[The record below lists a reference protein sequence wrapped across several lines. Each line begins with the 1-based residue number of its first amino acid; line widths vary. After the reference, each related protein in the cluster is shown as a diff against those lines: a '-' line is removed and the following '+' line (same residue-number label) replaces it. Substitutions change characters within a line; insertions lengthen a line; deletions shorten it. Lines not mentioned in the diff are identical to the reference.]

1 MGPAGRL
8 ARGGWGQ
15 WGCQQ
20 SLPWGVLRGET
31 ASGTNT
37 TATGLSWAPR
47 GRRHLPCAPEPGVAA
62 FPGRAVRPW
71 ALGGQRAAAPPAEN
85 PPSPAEQQALL
96 AELGVSPASV
106 VLPVWP
112 WPCRQP
118 VVPGPSARP
127 VPRCLCSPP
136 FLPAMLPRPEETSVA
151 GKAPLVLHALLCMA
165 LPCMSEALAWRW
177 GLPGA
182 GLPAGSSR
190 AGRSSRLRGRMGSAP
205 TLQGEMIDR
214 IEYNVEHSV
223 DYVERAVSDTK
234 KAVKYQSKARR
245 KKIMI
250 IICCVILG
258 IVIASTFGGIFG

>member
-151 GKAPLVLHALLCMA
+151 G
-165 LPCMSEALAWRW
+165 
-177 GLPGA
+177 
-182 GLPAGSSR
+182 LPAGSSR